1 MLFMSIL
8 LLPVAI
14 YSVETMISPGEKLC
28 FIEELPTGV
37 KLQGS
42 YGAKSPMEFPISV
55 TISSPNGTLYRAD
68 DIPEEA
74 RFSFS
79 VATSGTYQLCFMG
92 HGRREGQNPR
102 YVSINL
108 DVGSVFGSSSTPNI
122 ETNKLPLVES
132 IVSDMKEVKE
142 DFSYMKHRE
151 LFLRTKISR
160 LATSVVLVSTLC
172 VLVSW
177 AGMILI
183 GQWTRMSVKKHM

>member
-1 MLFMSIL
+1 
-8 LLPVAI
+8 
-14 YSVETMISPGEKLC
+14 MISPGERLC
-28 FIEELPTGV
+28 FTEELPTGV

-42 YGAKSPMEFPISV
+42 YGAKSPMEFPVSV

-79 VATSGTYQLCFMG
+79 VATSGTYQVCFIG
-92 HGRREGQNPR
+92 QGRREGQKPR

-108 DVGSVFGSSSTPNI
+108 DVGSVFGSSSATNI
-122 ETNKLPLVES
+122 DANKLPLIES

-151 LFLRTKISR
+151 LFLRARINK
-160 LATSVVLVSTLC
+160 LAASVVLVSTLC